1 MEIRK
6 LEAFCKVV
14 ELKSFTRAAQ
24 AVFLTQPTVTSHI
37 RDLENELNQK
47 LLDRLGHEVEP
58 TPVGR
63 ILYKYADR
71 ILKIQIEAVQA
82 VEQYSGNLIG
92 RVTIGSGTIPGTY
105 ILPKMIGMFN
115 RKHPAIKTT
124 LTINS
129 SRIIADKVLQ
139 RELELGVMGA
149 RWKENSLHWT
159 AVFTD
164 ELVLTVHSK
173 HPWAQK
179 KQKIFLKDMITQPFI
194 FREPGSGTRKVIA
207 QFLESNG
214 YKETDL
220 LEVAEIGSTVA
231 VKELVKAGAGVSII
245 PKRALVDDIKSGT
258 LVAVQVTGLK
268 LQRPFYL
275 IQRKNRELSPVAG
288 TFKEYLLTQ
297 AAKKVKQI

>member
-1 MEIRK
+1 MEIKK

-37 RDLENELNQK
+37 HDLEQELNQK
-47 LLDRLGHEVEP
+47 LLDRLGYEVEP

-71 ILKIQIEAVQA
+71 ILKMQIEAVQA

-92 RVTIGSGTIPGTY
+92 RVMIGSGTIPGTY
-105 ILPKMIGMFN
+105 ILPKMIGSFN
-115 RKHPAIKTT
+115 RNHPAIKTT

-139 RELELGVMGA
+139 RELELGVIGA

-164 ELVLTVHSK
+164 ELVLTVHAK
-173 HPWAQK
+173 HPWAQQ
-179 KQKIFLKDMITQPFI
+179 KQKISLKDIITQPFI

-207 QFLESNG
+207 QFLASKG

-231 VKELVKAGAGVSII
+231 VKELVKSGAGVSII
-245 PKRALVDDIKSGT
+245 PRRALVDDIKSGT
-258 LVAVQVTGLK
+258 LVAVQVAGLK
-268 LQRPFYL
+268 LHRPFYL

-297 AAKKVKQI
+297 AAKVKKN

>member
-1 MEIRK
+1 LKNSLSELFKKVFVKVDKSMEIRK

-47 LLDRLGHEVEP
+47 LLDRLGHEVKP

-71 ILKIQIEAVQA
+71 ILKMQIEAVQA

-92 RVTIGSGTIPGTY
+92 RVMIGSGTIPGTY
-105 ILPKMIGMFN
+105 ILPEMIGMFN
-115 RKHPAIKTT
+115 RNHPSIKTT

-139 RELELGVMGA
+139 SELELGVIGA

-173 HPWAQK
+173 HPWA
-179 KQKIFLKDMITQPFI
+179 KQKQEIFLRDIITQPFI

-207 QFLESNG
+207 QFLESKG

-245 PKRALVDDIKSGT
+245 SRRAIVDDITSGT
-258 LVAVQVTGLK
+258 ACHCG
-268 LQRPFYL
+268 
-275 IQRKNRELSPVAG
+275 
-288 TFKEYLLTQ
+288 
-297 AAKKVKQI
+297 